1 MRTIIRNATLVNEGL
16 SFLGHLVIED
26 ECISEILLEHESPS
40 APCDV
45 DIDAT
50 GMFLIPGVID
60 DHVHF
65 RDPGLTHKA
74 DIVSESCAAAAGG
87 VTSYMDMPNTIPQTT
102 SIETLEAK
110 FAEASTKS
118 MVNYSFFFGATND
131 NAAILPFL
139 DKQKLCGVK
148 LFMGSSTGNMLVDRQ
163 ESLKKIFSDAGML
176 IMTHCEDQQI
186 IQENT
191 ERVKAIEGDDPDVR
205 FHPIIR
211 DSEACYR
218 STAQAVELAKET
230 GARLH
235 IAHVTTEKELSLFSP
250 TPLTP
255 EKLITAEACVAHLYF
270 TDKDYATLGTRIKCN
285 PAIKQESDREA
296 LRKGLADGRIDV
308 IGTDHAPHLLS
319 EKHGGCVKAV
329 SGMPMVQFSLVT
341 MLEMVDNGVL
351 SLPLLVEKMCHAPA
365 RLFQIKARGYLRP
378 NYKADIV
385 LIRPNTPW
393 QVTSDT
399 ILSKCGW
406 SPMEGHIYHWKVEQ
420 TFVNGQ
426 SVYADGKVNKQ
437 VLGQCLEF
445 DR

>member
-74 DIVSESCAAAAGG
+74 DIVRESCAAAAGG

-191 ERVKAIEGDDPDVR
+191 ITGTLCFSVHPLDFLSSSENTHNWRSCHSLDGEYRGGNLSYMVDDCTFMCYLRSDGYDHQLPNFPHEVKWNSKKWRVLL
-205 FHPIIR
+205 
-211 DSEACYR
+211 Y
-218 STAQAVELAKET
+218 
-230 GARLH
+230 
-235 IAHVTTEKELSLFSP
+235 LS
-250 TPLTP
+250 
-255 EKLITAEACVAHLYF
+255 
-270 TDKDYATLGTRIKCN
+270 N
-285 PAIKQESDREA
+285 DR
-296 LRKGLADGRIDV
+296 
-308 IGTDHAPHLLS
+308 
-319 EKHGGCVKAV
+319 
-329 SGMPMVQFSLVT
+329 T
-341 MLEMVDNGVL
+341 MLMAGRQYPFSSSTGMDRVIKEVFIPERYALWNGVEAHW
-351 SLPLLVEKMCHAPA
+351 SGWREGFSSSIKINDEYYIISICSILL
-365 RLFQIKARGYLRP
+365 
-378 NYKADIV
+378 
-385 LIRPNTPW
+385 T
-393 QVTSDT
+393 T
-399 ILSKCGW
+399 
-406 SPMEGHIYHWKVEQ
+406 
-420 TFVNGQ
+420 
-426 SVYADGKVNKQ
+426 
-437 VLGQCLEF
+437 
-445 DR
+445 